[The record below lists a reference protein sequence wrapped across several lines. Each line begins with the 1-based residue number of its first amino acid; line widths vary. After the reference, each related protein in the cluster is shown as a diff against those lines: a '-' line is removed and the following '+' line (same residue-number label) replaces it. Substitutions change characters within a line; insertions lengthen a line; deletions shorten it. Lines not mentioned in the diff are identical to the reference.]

1 MLKITEELLIG
12 LKQDNIPLDILPS
25 YIISIIKF
33 GSKRDCDI
41 LFEYYLSKPFDFK
54 SSYLFSLFKKF
65 GDELYF
71 EKLFQIFTKNPKIV
85 EEEYPELLGLLAT
98 FKNDS
103 IKEILKK
110 YALEDANA
118 NYHLCQQAV
127 LGLLNFDC
135 IEYEKIIEE
144 KIVECYNKNLF
155 PEYVPALV
163 CKLKNKEKILDEL
176 FVLGNEYASIDCNA
190 GIVLGFSLCG
200 DIGKKYFMKA
210 LSSPHWEVD
219 CSGTG
224 TTQCAYKGMK
234 NLGISFEEL
243 YTIIKKED
251 NIEQLEHLLAVLF
264 SLLQIRVKDYDKNIE
279 SFMQLY
285 QILFDY
291 CEKDNLIE
299 LAMKVDKDEQAYA
312 LREIIELKM
321 TEELLLRN
329 CQNYGINRCLNESL
343 CVLLNP

>member
-12 LKQDNIPLDILPS
+12 LKQDNISFHILDS

-41 LFEYYLSKPFDFK
+41 LFEYYLSKPFDTPSGLF
-54 SSYLFSLFKKF
+54 YLFEKF

-71 EKLFQIFTKNPKIV
+71 EKLFQIFTKNTKMV
-85 EEEYPELLGLLAT
+85 EEKCPELLSLLGT

-103 IKEILKK
+103 VKEILKK
-110 YALEDANA
+110 YALEDDNA
-118 NYHLCQQAV
+118 NYHICKYAV

-135 IEYEKIIEE
+135 TEYEKIIEE

-155 PEYVPALV
+155 SEYVPALV

-176 FVLGNEYASIDCNA
+176 FILGNEYASIDCNA

-210 LSSPHWEVD
+210 LSSPRWEVD

-224 TTQCAYKGMK
+224 TTHCVYKGMK

-243 YTIIKKED
+243 YTIIKQED
-251 NIEQLEHLLAVLF
+251 NLEQLEHLLAVFF
-264 SLLQIRVKDYDKNIE
+264 SLLEIRIKDYDKNIE
-279 SFMQLY
+279 SFMQLH

-291 CEKDNLIE
+291 CEKGDLIE
-299 LAMKVDKDEQAYA
+299 LARKVDKHEQAYA
-312 LREIIELKM
+312 LEEKIELKM
-321 TEELLLRN
+321 TEELILRN
-329 CQNYGINRCLNESL
+329 CQ
-343 CVLLNP
+343 